1 MVFNTTFNNISIIS
15 RQSVLLV
22 EETDYLK
29 KTKVL
34 SQVTDKLYHI
44 MLYWVHLTWAGFE
57 LTTLVVIGTDCD
69 GSYVLITALHD
80 HNKISLLK
88 VMTFTHNSKENT
100 LPYSNLYNVLVPVPV
115 LGQLSDLEVL
125 MGQTQMLNQLPE
137 EICLLILG
145 I

>member
-1 MVFNTTFNNISIIS
+1 M
-15 RQSVLLV
+15 
-22 EETDYLK
+22 
-29 KTKVL
+29 
-34 SQVTDKLYHI
+34 
-44 MLYWVHLTWAGFE
+44 
-57 LTTLVVIGTDCD
+57 VIGTDCD